1 MESAGKQPFLLLDTE
16 HSPLLPCAQTSSAY
30 IVFACCFRRWSFNP
44 FSLFEQENTMTNAA
58 NPYAQSQSPI
68 PPEVQHQLKAVLGQ
82 LPHRVPLYLF
92 TQQGNNDIYN
102 QAAQEV
108 VRAFAQLS
116 DRIELHEKN
125 LDDELAREW
134 QVDVSPAILMD
145 PEHYSV
151 RFLGAP
157 IGEEGRT
164 LLEAV
169 VLMGLR
175 KSNLSDQSLKVING
189 IDSPRRV
196 IVFSS
201 PTCPYC
207 PQQAVNGI
215 KAAIAKPE
223 FVSLEIVDIQANPVM
238 ADRYSAHS
246 VPQAYANNVL
256 IAQGAQPE
264 ELFVLS
270 LLKME
275 EQTVFIPDVDAE
287 LVENDLVIVGG
298 GPAGLTAGIYAV
310 RSGLQTAVV
319 ERDALGGQVAT
330 TPLVENYPGF
340 TQVGGKALVDL
351 LVSHALEYVTI
362 FQGEAVLDIE
372 TGERLEVLTSR
383 RRFRTKA
390 VLLATGATH
399 KHLGVPGESRLSGR
413 GVTYCSTCDGPLF
426 KGKRVIMVGGGNSA
440 VTEALY
446 LHNVGAQ
453 VTVVH
458 RRDTFRAQEHL
469 TNYLFGANIPVL
481 WNTEVQEIRGEEKV
495 QEVLLYNN
503 QTQETRE
510 MPIDGVFIAVGYRPA
525 VELAQKLGVEL
536 TEDSFIK
543 RDQHHRTSVPG
554 IYSAGD
560 VEGGYKQIVTAVGQG
575 AEAALSIYE
584 DLMNPYWLQEPAV
597 SKK

>member
-1 MESAGKQPFLLLDTE
+1 MKRPG
-16 HSPLLPCAQTSSAY
+16 
-30 IVFACCFRRWSFNP
+30 NP
-44 FSLFEQENTMTNAA
+44 SDR
-58 NPYAQSQSPI
+58 SDSPI
-68 PPEVQHQLKAVLGQ
+68 PPEVQHQLRMVFEQ
-82 LPHRVPLYLF
+82 LPHTVPLYLF
-92 TQQGNNDIYN
+92 TQKGHNDVYN
-102 QAAQEV
+102 HAAKEV
-108 VRAFAQLS
+108 VRSFAELGS
-116 DRIELHEKN
+116 KVELHELS
-125 LDDELAREW
+125 LDHELAKKY
-134 QVDVSPAILMD
+134 QVDTSPTVLFD
-145 PEHYSV
+145 PEHYSI

-169 VLMGLR
+169 VLIGLK
-175 KSNLSDQSLKVING
+175 KSNLSEQSLKI
-189 IDSPRRV
+189 IEKISSPRKV
-196 IVFSS
+196 KIFSS

-207 PQQAVNGI
+207 PQQAVNAI

-223 FVSLEIVDIQANPVM
+223 LISLEIVDIQANPHL
-238 ADRYSAHS
+238 AELYSAHS
-246 VPQAYANNVL
+246 VPQTFANDVL

-264 ELFVLS
+264 ELFILS
-270 LLKME
+270 LEKMVE
-275 EQTVFIPDVDAE
+275 ETVFIPDVEAE

-310 RSGLQTAVV
+310 RSGLNTAVV
-319 ERDALGGQVAT
+319 ERDTLGGQVAT

-362 FQGEAVLDIE
+362 FQGEEVLDIQRE
-372 TGERLEVLTSR
+372 EGLTVLTSR
-383 RRFRTKA
+383 RRFKTKA

-446 LHNVGAQ
+446 LHNIGAH

-469 TNYLFGANIPVL
+469 TKYLFSANIPVL
-481 WNTEVQEIRGEEKV
+481 WNTEVKEIRGEDKV
-495 QEVLLYNN
+495 REVILYNN
-503 QTQETRE
+503 VTQESRT
-510 MPIDGVFIAVGYRPA
+510 MPIDGVFIAIGYIPA
-525 VELAQKLGVEL
+525 VQLAKKLGVEL
-536 TEDSFIK
+536 TEDGFIK
-543 RDQHHRTSVPG
+543 RDEHHRTNLPG
-554 IYSAGD
+554 VYSAGD

-584 DLMNPYWLQEPAV
+584 DLMNPYWLEKRTV
-597 SKK
+597 SSG